1 MCPVRSGVRA
11 PGKERVSSFTGT
23 GRQPRRRRST
33 PTLAAV
39 RNDPLIE
46 LHHTA
51 DERLRRDG
59 QRYTANR
66 RALVSALGGSDR
78 PLAMGELLERSDGMA
93 QSSAYRNLAILEA
106 AGVVHRL
113 VTSDDT
119 ARYELA
125 EDLTGHHHHVIC
137 DSCGSVLDIDAPAEL
152 ERGVHEFAAA
162 VAATHGFVVAHHRL
176 DLVGTCADCTAAH
189 R

>member
-1 MCPVRSGVRA
+1 MKDS
-11 PGKERVSSFTGT
+11 
-23 GRQPRRRRST
+23 
-33 PTLAAV
+33 
-39 RNDPLIE
+39 LIE

-66 RALVSALGGSDR
+66 RALIEALGDSDR
-78 PLAMGELLERSDGMA
+78 PLSMSELLERSEGMA
-93 QSSAYRNLAILEA
+93 QSSAYRNLSILED

-137 DSCGSVLDIDAPAEL
+137 DSCGSVLDVDAPPAL
-152 ERGVHEFAAA
+152 ERGVHAFAES
-162 VAATHGFVVAHHRL
+162 VAATHGFIVAHHRL
-176 DLVGTCADCTAAH
+176 DLVGTCAACASAQ